1 MDDLKYGTRNKRG
14 DYTPSAPVE
23 LAPLFR
29 APVSLK
35 AILTW
40 LPHYFLPWNLLFA
53 LSAAVY
59 WAWIIPPV
67 ETMRTLSLGWALW
80 LYAVNALAIFLFYGA
95 FELSL
100 YALRRQGN
108 RFKYNGRFPSD
119 HRSKAFWFE
128 RQNLDNM
135 LRTFLSGI
143 TIWTALEVLVL
154 WAFANGYAPW
164 LGFADHPIYLGALA
178 LVVPIL
184 HEFHFFCVHRLI
196 HTPFLYRWV
205 HSVHHNS
212 VNPSP
217 WSSLSMHPV
226 EHLLYF
232 STVLYHL
239 ILPSNPLIA
248 LYQLHYAGFGAI
260 PGHVGFDKIEV
271 GADHLVES
279 HAYAHYLH
287 HKYFEVNYGDA
298 LIPLDKWFGTW
309 HDGSAEG
316 EARMQTRH
324 RARKERLAA
333 RRAAREARPGDAQ
346 INKAQAKEATR

>member
-1 MDDLKYGTRNKRG
+1 MDDLQYGTRNKRG
-14 DYTPSAPVE
+14 DYTPNEPIA

-29 APVSLK
+29 FPPNPVALVK
-35 AILTW
+35 W
-40 LPHYFLPWNLLFA
+40 LPHYFFPWNILFA
-53 LSAAVY
+53 LSAVAY

-67 ETMRTLSLGWALW
+67 ETMQVLAWGWALK
-80 LYAVNALAIFLFYGA
+80 LFVVNAVVVFLFFGA
-95 FELSL
+95 FELRL
-100 YALRRQGN
+100 YILRKQGN
-108 RFKYNGRFPSD
+108 RFKYNGKFPSE

-128 RQNLDNM
+128 RQNIDNI
-135 LRTFLSGI
+135 LRGFLSGVP
-143 TIWTALEVLVL
+143 IWTATEVVVL

-164 LGFADHPIYLGALA
+164 LTFAENPVYLVLITL
-178 LVVPIL
+178 LVPVI
-184 HEFHFFCVHRLI
+184 HEFHFFCIHRLI
-196 HTPFLYRWV
+196 HTPFLYKWV

-226 EHLLYF
+226 EHALYF
-232 STVLYHL
+232 ATMFYHL
-239 ILPSNPLIA
+239 LIPSNPLIA

-271 GADHLVES
+271 GDDTAVDS

-309 HDGSAEG
+309 HDGSTEG
-316 EARMQTRH
+316 EARMQ
-324 RARKERLAA
+324 ARYKKIKERAA
-333 RRAAREARPGDAQ
+333 AKKERRDA
-346 INKAQAKEATR
+346 KAGGTA